1 MMDTPAV
8 KFIYSAKIR
17 ALKEYNVFMSAVKT
31 TVEAYNATF
40 SETTFHTPIKIQ
52 SYLIA
57 IAVGD
62 LIRSPIGAADSTIG
76 VITEPGFMT
85 ASKNE
90 FSGLK
95 VWFDAV
101 QE

>member
-17 ALKEYNVFMSAVKT
+17 APKEYKVFMSAIKL
-31 TVEAYNATF
+31 TVEAYNETF
-40 SETTFHTPIKIQ
+40 NESIFSTPIAIQ

-62 LIRSPIGAADSTIG
+62 L
-76 VITEPGFMT
+76 E
-85 ASKNE
+85 
-90 FSGLK
+90 
-95 VWFDAV
+95 
-101 QE
+101 